1 MGQKVNP
8 IGLRIGINKDWDS
21 KWFVNKKKYGETLHE
36 DLQIRDFI
44 ENKLKNG
51 GIAKVQIQR
60 TNNQVI
66 INIHSSKPGVI
77 IGGQG
82 KKIDELRGHLEKK
95 FSKQFNINVLEVKK
109 PQMNA
114 ALVADNVSRQV
125 EARISYRR
133 AVKMAIDKAIEAGA
147 IGVKIKVAG
156 RLNGVEIARS
166 EFFSKGKI
174 PLHTLRADIDYSTKI
189 ARTTYGAIGV
199 KVWIYKGDVF
209 N

>member
-21 KWFVNKKKYGETLHE
+21 KWFVNKKKYGKTLHE
-36 DLQIRDFI
+36 DLQIREFI
-44 ENKLKNG
+44 EEKLQNG
-51 GIAKVQIQR
+51 GIAKTQIQR

-66 INIHSSKPGVI
+66 INIYSSKPGVI

-82 KKIDELRGHLEKK
+82 KKIEELKGHLEKK
-95 FSKQFNINVLEVKK
+95 FRKQFNINVLEVKK
-109 PQMNA
+109 PQINA

-174 PLHTLRADIDYSTKI
+174 PLHTLRADIDYATKI